1 MDRSTRG
8 IDYQDVPRPVAVLVD
23 EYPSH
28 FVDPPHSHQRAQL
41 LYACSGVISLI
52 TEEATFT
59 IPPQRAVWIPPGI
72 VHEAHTLSAVSLRT
86 LYINPPAETRLPRAC
101 RVLEVSNLLR
111 ELILVAAQ
119 LPVEYDASSREGRI
133 MDLILDELASQSC
146 APPLLELQTP
156 MPRDARL
163 VRICRQI
170 LKEPDAP
177 ESIDDYADAS
187 GMARRTFT
195 RTFRRE
201 TGISFNEWRLHV
213 RLTGALSRLT
223 TGVSITE
230 VAFEV
235 GYSSPSAFTAM
246 FKRVFGVAPTH
257 YFAEPRSLVHN
268 NTMKLST

>member
-1 MDRSTRG
+1 MERSTRG

-28 FVDPPHSHQRAQL
+28 FVDPPHSHRRAQL

-72 VHEAHTLSAVSLRT
+72 VHEAHTMSAVSLRT
-86 LYINPPAETRLPRAC
+86 LYIDPPADKHLPRTC

-119 LPVEYDASSREGRI
+119 LPLEYDASSRDGRI
-133 MDLILDELASQSC
+133 MELILDELAAQSR

-156 MPRDARL
+156 MPRDPRL
-163 VRICRQI
+163 VRICRGI
-170 LKEPDAP
+170 LQEPDAP
-177 ESIDDYADAS
+177 DSIDAYAGAA

-201 TGISFNEWRLHV
+201 TGVSFSDWRLHV

-223 TGVSITE
+223 TGASITK

-235 GYSSPSAFTAM
+235 GYNSPSAFTAM
-246 FKRVFGVAPTH
+246 FKRVFGVPPTH
-257 YFAEPRSLVHN
+257 YFAQAPDDEPPRISF
-268 NTMKLST
+268 